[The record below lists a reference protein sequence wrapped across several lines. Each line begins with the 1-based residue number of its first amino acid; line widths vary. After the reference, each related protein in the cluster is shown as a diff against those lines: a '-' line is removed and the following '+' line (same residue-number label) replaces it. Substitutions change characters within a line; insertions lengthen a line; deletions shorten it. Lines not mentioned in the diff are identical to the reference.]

1 VWIVWFV
8 DGMKSG
14 EIGCN
19 GRRLWVEV
27 IGELKMG
34 DGVGRGFW
42 IVRIIALV
50 VGLAVAGSGLA
61 LAATPLDAAI
71 VKQKVEER
79 GVGKDL
85 KVSLGDGS
93 TVSGEIVWIGEE
105 KFQLKAKKEPQ
116 PVDVSY
122 AQVIRVGGAAWWM
135 FWRRR

>member
-1 VWIVWFV
+1 
-8 DGMKSG
+8 
-14 EIGCN
+14 
-19 GRRLWVEV
+19 
-27 IGELKMG
+27 MG

-42 IVRIIALV
+42 IVRIVALV

-122 AQVIRVGGAAWWM
+122 AQVIRVGGPAWWM